1 MHEYFVKSSGVICER
16 HPHAFSSRRWLGVSA
31 FPVYEFARDFRFRQ
45 SVPPLISQG
54 FRPASITFYGI
65 AATGSYD
72 DLNSLRDA
80 PPGGDAPL
88 TFPTGEGAARTGRRM
103 RSSTQNRCGEPPG
116 EFVQALGSP
125 GRGAGPAIAGSEGSG
140 FSLEKPP
147 PEAECRPGYSKSP
160 VFAPPAQGL
169 AKGQAGTPQSAALPA
184 PLPGEPLSVRIRPGL
199 LIPLLCTAPHQSGL
213 RPASFPGGEAFSFT
227 TLKTMRGT
235 VQPSESP
242 PRPGT
247 GCSPRR

>member
-1 MHEYFVKSSGVICER
+1 MHEYFVKSSWVICER
-16 HPHAFSSRRWLGVSA
+16 PSQLSPSGKGDRRSGGSGS
-31 FPVYEFARDFRFRQ
+31 FP
-45 SVPPLISQG
+45 S
-54 FRPASITFYGI
+54 
-65 AATGSYD
+65 
-72 DLNSLRDA
+72 
-80 PPGGDAPL
+80 
-88 TFPTGEGAARTGRRM
+88 GEGAARTGRRM

-147 PEAECRPGYSKSP
+147 PQAESWPGYSKSP

-199 LIPLLCTAPHQSGL
+199 LIPLLCTALISQGFAL
-213 RPASFPGGEAFSFT
+213 PASPEGK
-227 TLKTMRGT
+227 LCNLPLRGRC
-235 VQPSESP
+235 
-242 PRPGT
+242 RPNRAADEVRYRLT
-247 GCSPRR
+247 E

>member
-16 HPHAFSSRRWLGVSA
+16 STQTFPTGEGGPPQRWVRKLPLRGSS
-31 FPVYEFARDFRFRQ
+31 P
-45 SVPPLISQG
+45 
-54 FRPASITFYGI
+54 
-65 AATGSYD
+65 
-72 DLNSLRDA
+72 
-80 PPGGDAPL
+80 

-184 PLPGEPLSVRIRPGL
+184 PLPGEPLSVRIRPSF
-199 LIPLLCTAPHQSGL
+199 LIPLLCTAPSSV
-213 RPASFPGGEAFSFT
+213 RASPCQHHFLWYSCHRQ
-227 TLKTMRGT
+227 L
-235 VQPSESP
+235 
-242 PRPGT
+242 
-247 GCSPRR
+247 